1 MSNSTSNN
9 YHHTTK
15 NLSHRSNPCMQF
27 RFWQLAIIIIM
38 RLYYIYIAKRVRE
51 APFNRH
57 PPPPKRTSWM
67 ALKISRF
74 RGAWRSYTSQYL
86 QQLLRS
92 FEWVNFSCP
101 ERNGETVAL
110 EGPLLSISSVHCHYQ
125 HYYHWHNPLKHV
137 PGLRRKQFLPSLSP
151 SPIIIISFAFEFNF
165 HGNLCW
171 VTHTHTGCA
180 IWL

>member
-27 RFWQLAIIIIM
+27 RFWQLAIIIIIM

-110 EGPLLSISSVHCHYQ
+110 EGPLYQSLPSIVIINTIIIDTTRWNTFLGWGGNCS
-125 HYYHWHNPLKHV
+125 
-137 PGLRRKQFLPSLSP
+137 FLPFPLL
-151 SPIIIISFAFEFNF
+151 
-165 HGNLCW
+165 H
-171 VTHTHTGCA
+171 
-180 IWL
+180 